1 MKKITY
7 NVYLFDEL
15 GKEAQEKAI
24 EDARDNGINTDY
36 DWHDWILEE
45 AKEKLERQ
53 GFENAEIN
61 FSGFYSQGD
70 GASFNCDVNLNKFLS
85 GRRCKTEYKKQS
97 KAESLEE
104 LSIFIKNNDNH
115 CHEYT
120 MNIEFDDYAN
130 DVMTDKLEAFILE
143 EARDQARKIYRELEK
158 ENNYLMT
165 DESITETLI
174 ANEYYFTEE
183 GKID

>member
-70 GASFNCDVNLNKFLS
+70 GASFNCDVNLDKFLS
-85 GRRCKTEYKKQS
+85 GRRCKTEYRKQL
-97 KAESLEE
+97 EEEE
-104 LSIFIKNNDNH
+104 LSICIRNNSNH

-120 MNIEFDDYAN
+120 MSISYNDYTET
-130 DVMTDKLEAFILE
+130 MTDKLEAFILE